1 MSAEIITAFHAT
13 KFSDD
18 ETSDQED
25 DPKIIDEIHQLTQ
38 IKNTED
44 NVKNYDQPIIQ
55 ECLEKIVQVEEITK
69 FENQLDQAEIPTNDK
84 IIENIEQGLILSFF
98 LYIFSIFLCCIL
110 WKKNKF
116 MKCDYSNFSQS
127 NKKYIIHFQSKLSK
141 FQVV

>member
-110 WKKNKF
+110 WKK
-116 MKCDYSNFSQS
+116 
-127 NKKYIIHFQSKLSK
+127 I
-141 FQVV
+141 

>member
-98 LYIFSIFLCCIL
+98 FVYFFYFFMLYFME
-110 WKKNKF
+110 KK
-116 MKCDYSNFSQS
+116 
-127 NKKYIIHFQSKLSK
+127 
-141 FQVV
+141 